1 MQTAVKAYSFEIT
14 LQDVSA
20 LCHIKG
26 EITLSHLPRLE
37 REFKALLH
45 QKKCENVSI
54 ILDELLTFDSA
65 AALLLL
71 QVQEN
76 FKNKNINCFITLKQE
91 EFRHLFDQVSQHRPP
106 HNSKALPNKEGH
118 LEKIGKH
125 SVDKLSGIKSFFAF
139 SGELSIA
146 FLGYLQ
152 NIKTIRYKEIM
163 FEMNESA
170 IKALGIIALTTFLIG
185 IVIAYQSSVQLKI
198 YGANI
203 FIVDMLGISILRELA
218 PLITAIVVAGRSGS
232 AYAAQIG
239 VMKLTEELDAM
250 RTMGFDPYRF
260 LVLPRIIALMLMMPL
275 LIFFADIMGVLGGMV
290 IAKVELDIT
299 PSMFIDRFSTAVD
312 IKHFYIGLFK
322 GPFFAFLIGAI
333 GAFRGLMVKNDTQS
347 IGINTTKSVVES
359 IFAVIMC
366 DAFFSII
373 FTNLGY

>member
-1 MQTAVKAYSFEIT
+1 MSVLSSPASLQIS
-14 LQDVSA
+14 LQDDCTT
-20 LCHIKG
+20 CHIQG
-26 EITLSHLPRLE
+26 AFSLHQLSTIESQLR
-37 REFKALLH
+37 ALLSSSNTH
-45 QKKCENVSI
+45 SITVS
-54 ILDELLTFDSA
+54 LTELTAFDTA
-65 AALLLL
+65 AALLLIQIQEGFESRDIVCQIDIEQEQYSGLFAQVL
-71 QVQEN
+71 QSRSKE
-76 FKNKNINCFITLKQE
+76 TL
-91 EFRHLFDQVSQHRPP
+91 RPTAQKKSFLECIGR
-106 HNSKALPNKEGH
+106 NVASKADQIN
-118 LEKIGKH
+118 
-125 SVDKLSGIKSFFAF
+125 SFFAF
-139 SGELSIA
+139 SGELSFALLSYI
-146 FLGYLQ
+146 Q
-152 NIKTIRYKEIM
+152 NVKNIRFKEIL

-185 IVIAYQSSVQLKI
+185 IVIAYQSSVQLKV

-260 LVLPRIIALMLMMPL
+260 LVLPRIIALMIMMPI
-275 LIFFADIMGVLGGMV
+275 LIFFADIMGVLGGIV
-290 IAKVELDIT
+290 VASIELDIT
-299 PSMFIDRFSTAVD
+299 PSMFIERFSSAVD

-333 GAFRGLMVKNDTQS
+333 GIYRGLMVKNDTQS
-347 IGINTTKSVVES
+347 IGINTTKSVVEA

-366 DAFFSII
+366 DALFSII